1 MIGWSGDLVSDE
13 LDPQTNVQEILELKG
28 REELDVKLKDNLT
41 TNDKQLIDVVWG
53 FNGLNLVTN
62 RV

>member
-1 MIGWSGDLVSDE
+1 M
-13 LDPQTNVQEILELKG
+13 QEILELKG